1 LENGPH
7 QKRLQVV
14 VSAHSSLYSKIFL
27 LKIRRKKSGVNIG
40 TYAREQRRFLLIAS
54 KAAKP
59 TETELA
65 TLLKPT
71 ADVIG
76 EIQNFRQV

>member
-1 LENGPH
+1 VCLSRFSLH
-7 QKRLQVV
+7 HKFSFVQKVW
-14 VSAHSSLYSKIFL
+14 
-27 LKIRRKKSGVNIG
+27 KKSSAYIG
-40 TYAREQRRFLLIAS
+40 TYIREQRRFLLIAS

-76 EIQNFRQV
+76 EIQNFRQVQSAISLSL